1 MAQPPDHSPRRTTAV
16 RVAEHVFFGV
26 GAGIAST
33 VYGTVLVMA
42 TLTAAYATEKHP
54 WKLAV
59 IIATTRSVLWIAHLY
74 AHGLSA
80 SIEQSRRL
88 SRAEL
93 VAILRRELGILLA
106 AAAPTIALLLGAS
119 GVFAETA
126 AVWLALAIGLVTL
139 AVEGLRFAL
148 KVEVAHGRV
157 DHKPDGPAQRSVK
170 TSNSP
175 ASTRSSRPV
184 RQPRALSRTSGEGF
198 VR

>member
-1 MAQPPDHSPRRTTAV
+1 MAQPPDNPSHRTTAT

-59 IIATTRSVLWIAHLY
+59 IIATTTFVLWIAHLY

-80 SIEQSRRL
+80 SIEGSRRL
-88 SRAEL
+88 RRAEL

-119 GVFAETA
+119 GVLAEPA
-126 AVWLALAIGLVTL
+126 AVWLALGIGLVTL
-139 AVEGLRFAL
+139 AVEGLRFARLERLALPGTVMAMGLNLALGIAIVAL
-148 KVEVAHGRV
+148 KVEVAH
-157 DHKPDGPAQRSVK
+157 
-170 TSNSP
+170 
-175 ASTRSSRPV
+175 
-184 RQPRALSRTSGEGF
+184 
-198 VR
+198 